1 MTDDKK
7 TLQGYKMT
15 GKIKRTPLQSEIIRY
30 IQEYIEGNHLG
41 AGDRLPSQEQLIRMM
56 GVSRTSL
63 REAMKTLEARGIL
76 KVHNGKG
83 VYVSEGEDSAIPTLL
98 DFAREKEKLLD
109 MLEVRKV
116 LEREILRMVIHRA
129 TPEEILDL
137 GRTTAVLMDKFRR
150 GEQQTAEDKK
160 FHYTIYRLS
169 HNQVMYQMI
178 LSISSIMDRFW
189 EFPLDMEDPF
199 LASLPL
205 HEKLY
210 QAICEK
216 NVKKAQAINERL
228 LDAIYQDIRNQR

>member
-1 MTDDKK
+1 MTD
-7 TLQGYKMT
+7 
-15 GKIKRTPLQSEIIRY
+15 KIKRIPLQSEIIRY
-30 IQEYIEGNHLG
+30 MQEYIEENHLV

-63 REAMKTLEARGIL
+63 REAMKTLEARGIIR
-76 KVHNGKG
+76 VHNGKG
-83 VYVSEGEDSAIPTLL
+83 IYVSEGEDSAMPALL
-98 DFAREKEKLLD
+98 SFAREKEKLLD

-116 LEREILRMVIHRA
+116 LEREILKMVIHRA
-129 TPEEILDL
+129 TPEEIREL
-137 GRTTAVLMDKFRR
+137 GEITAVLMDKFHR

-178 LSISSIMDRFW
+178 LSISSVMDRFW

-216 NVKKAQAINERL
+216 NVKKAQAINEKL
-228 LDAIYQDIRNQR
+228 LDAIYQDIQNQR

>member
-1 MTDDKK
+1 MTD
-7 TLQGYKMT
+7 
-15 GKIKRTPLQSEIIRY
+15 KIKRIPLQSEIIRY
-30 IQEYIEGNHLG
+30 LQEYIEENHLKV
-41 AGDRLPSQEQLIRMM
+41 GDRLPSQEKLIQMM

-129 TPEEILDL
+129 TPEEIQDL